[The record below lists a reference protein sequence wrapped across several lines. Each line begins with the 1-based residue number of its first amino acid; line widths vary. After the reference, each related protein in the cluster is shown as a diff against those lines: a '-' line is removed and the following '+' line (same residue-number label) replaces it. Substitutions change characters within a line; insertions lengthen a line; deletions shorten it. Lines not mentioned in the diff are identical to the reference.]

1 MAIQD
6 ELRLESPGFPAN
18 VNNFE
23 SILRWPIFN
32 DLALSSVS
40 FVLENEREDGQ
51 MQSGSVPLSRG
62 IQEDELQPLSE
73 RFLSYVHVKNPI
85 LDVADFR
92 RCVNDTS
99 INGLQW
105 DGESCL
111 IVSPSEASTLKAGFD
126 EELLLTFG
134 GSF

>member
-18 VNNFE
+18 INNCE
-23 SILRWPIFN
+23 SILRWPVFN

-92 RCVNDTS
+92 IRV
-99 INGLQW
+99 
-105 DGESCL
+105 
-111 IVSPSEASTLKAGFD
+111 
-126 EELLLTFG
+126 
-134 GSF
+134 